1 MHDHILHLIIK
12 AVKEEKYN
20 KAICLIEILAEEDE
34 KRISNDKD
42 HYSIRKQGLYSER

>member
-20 KAICLIEILAEEDE
+20 KAICLIEILAEDE

-42 HYSIRKQGLYSER
+42 HYSIRKQGLYSKR

>member
-12 AVKEEKYN
+12 AVTEKKYN

-42 HYSIRKQGLYSER
+42 HYIIRKRGLYSER

>member
-1 MHDHILHLIIK
+1 MQDHVLHLIVK
-12 AVKEEKYN
+12 AVTEEKYN